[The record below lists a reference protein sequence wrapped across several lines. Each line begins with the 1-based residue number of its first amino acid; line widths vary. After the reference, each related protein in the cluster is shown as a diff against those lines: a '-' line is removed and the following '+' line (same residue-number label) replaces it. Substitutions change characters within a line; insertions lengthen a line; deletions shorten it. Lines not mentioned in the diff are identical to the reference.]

1 MFINIP
7 KSSVCINNC
16 EINGGGVCLQCGGC
30 GRIFSG
36 GYLVA
41 SELSEDD
48 DFFPIKRVI
57 KEMKEKIKWK
67 NERSK
72 RFRRKEW

>member
-1 MFINIP
+1 M
-7 KSSVCINNC
+7 
-16 EINGGGVCLQCGGC
+16 QCGGC